1 MIELVKLFEG
11 QKGCAVGGSFE
22 KRSGRRIL
30 RCEDHPINA
39 MIVEGLLEKQ
49 GMTVDT
55 AENGQQGAEMFAKS
69 AQGLYSAVLMDINMP
84 VMNGLEAAEA
94 IRALD
99 RCDAKTVPI
108 IAMTA
113 DNGEEEAQK
122 ALAAVMNGFAVKPV
136 DPQKLFELL
145 AQLFEVQ

>member
-1 MIELVKLFEG
+1 ME
-11 QKGCAVGGSFE
+11 QKQQKQSFLKHFTIIGG
-22 KRSGRRIL
+22 GTI
-30 RCEDHPINA
+30 IN
-39 MIVEGLLEKQ
+39 MLIGLLTEPII
-49 GMTVDT
+49 TSLVDT

>member
-1 MIELVKLFEG
+1 M
-11 QKGCAVGGSFE
+11 GSFE
-22 KRSGRRIL
+22 KLSGRRIL
-30 RCEDHPINA
+30 LCEDHPINA

-84 VMNGLEAAEA
+84 VMNGLDAAKA

-99 RCDAKTVPI
+99 RPDANSVPM

-113 DNGEEEAQK
+113 DENEQDVNN
-122 ALAAVMNGFAVKPV
+122 ALNAGMNGFTVKPV
-136 DPQKLFELL
+136 QPQALFDLL
-145 AQLFEVQ
+145 ARLLEK